1 MKLYEPITKESIIDE
16 VDRICSTTANSYKI
30 KDKIARVNES
40 LDQYWFLAAEAAP
53 QGTLDDTSKTSAPIE
68 TQNLVSGT
76 NAYKIS
82 SFTNKVL
89 QILRVSVLNDA
100 GDEEDLI
107 YQDFEDVNEFLEEY
121 STDADD
127 QGQPEYWTKIGDYIY
142 IAPTPNYS
150 ETSGLRCYV
159 NRELSKFTY
168 TSFTT
173 THATETINATAHGL
187 SNGDAVL
194 LVSEG
199 TLPAGYSEDTV
210 YYVVG
215 KTDDTFQVSTT
226 IGGSAVAIT
235 GDGTGN
241 HKFIK
246 VSGEPGIHAIH
257 HPYLSR
263 YAAYKYMKDDHPNF
277 AKTREDLAMDKRDIQ
292 DYWQSVVRPGKTIIE
307 TNRRAFK

>member
-16 VDRICSTTANSYKI
+16 VDRICNTTANSYKT
-30 KDKIARVNES
+30 KDKIARVNEG
-40 LDQYWFLAAEAAP
+40 LDQYWFLAAESAP

-89 QILRVSVLNDA
+89 QILKVSVLDA
-100 GDEEDLI
+100 DAYEHDLI
-107 YQDFEDVNEFLEEY
+107 YIDFDDIEDFDEFFD
-121 STDADD
+121 TAVT
-127 QGQPEYWTKIGDYIY
+127 GIPEYWTKLGDYIY
-142 IAPTPNYS
+142 IANTPDYS
-150 ETSGLRCYV
+150 ETNGLKCYV
-159 NRELSKFTY
+159 NRELSKFSYVT
-168 TSFTT
+168 FTT

-187 SNGDAVL
+187 SNGDVVL

-199 TLPAGYSEDTV
+199 TLPAGYSEDTA
-210 YYVVG
+210 YYVVA
-215 KTDDTFQVSTT
+215 KADNTFQVSLT

-235 GDGTGN
+235 TDGTGN

-246 VSGEPGIHAIH
+246 VSGEPGIPVIH

-263 YAAYKYMKDDHPNF
+263 YAAYKYMKSDHPNF
-277 AKTREDLAMDKRDIQ
+277 SKTREDLAMDKRDIQ

-307 TNRRAFK
+307 TNRRAFR